1 MENFQI
7 NVAGR
12 PLLIETGKVAGQ
24 ASGAVLIR
32 YGDTALLVTATV
44 SKEPRE
50 GIDFFPLTVDYEERL
65 YAVGRIPGGF
75 IKREGRPT
83 EKAILAA
90 RLTDR
95 PLRPLFPENFRN
107 AVHVVATVLSVD
119 QDCPPEPLAIIGASV
134 ALSISKIPFLGPIAA
149 VSVGLIDNQPVI
161 NPTIEQS
168 EASQLNLIVA
178 GTEDAVMMV
187 EAKAKEVS
195 VEQIL
200 ETIMAGHEVIKE
212 IIQLQKEIAAKIGV
226 EKMAVELFAP
236 DVQISLE
243 VENFCKDK
251 LDKALRTVEKLE
263 RERELEIVK
272 EETMQHFLELY
283 PDNEQDIK
291 ATLEQLIKEKL
302 RSMILEEKIR
312 PDGREWDKIRPISC
326 EVQLFKRTHGSSL
339 FTRGQTQVLDI
350 CTLGALRDMQRL
362 DGLGIEES
370 KRFMHHY
377 NFPPYSVGEAGFMRG
392 PGRREIGHGA
402 LAEKALEAVIPGE
415 EDFPYTI
422 RLVSEVLE
430 SNGSTSMG
438 SVCAGTLALMDA
450 GVPIASPVSGIA
462 MGLIKEKESYAILSD
477 IQGIEDF
484 LGDMDFKVA
493 GTQTG
498 ITALQMDIKM
508 KGLSWEILQEALYK
522 AREGYLFILGEMLKV
537 ISAPRPKLSDF
548 APRILTLQID
558 PDKIR
563 DVIGPGGRVIN
574 KIIAETGTEI
584 EIESDGKIFIVTMD
598 MEAGHKAQQIIEDLT
613 AEVEPGQV
621 YLGKVTRT
629 EKYGA
634 FVEILPGKEG
644 LVHIS
649 HLERFRVNKTEDVVN
664 VGDQVQVKVLD
675 IDDKGRIN
683 LSRREALPARASQSV
698 GNSGFRDQS
707 DKNYD
712 GLEEQEKVAN
722 FSRKRQKR
730 FNKEHK
736 PK

>member
-1 MENFQI
+1 MENFQVNI
-7 NVAGR
+7 AGR

-24 ASGAVLIR
+24 ASGAVLMR

-95 PLRPLFPENFRN
+95 PLRPLFPDNFRN
-107 AVHVVATVLSVD
+107 AVHIVTTVLSVD
-119 QDCPPEPLAIIGASV
+119 QDCPPEPLAIIGASA
-134 ALSISKIPFLGPIAA
+134 ALSISKIPFMGPIAA
-149 VSVGLIDNQPVI
+149 VSVGLIDGEPVI

-168 EASQLNLIVA
+168 ETSLLNLIVA

-187 EAKAKEVS
+187 EAKAKEASEELV
-195 VEQIL
+195 L
-200 ETIMAGHEVIKE
+200 ETIKAGHEAIKE
-212 IIQLQKEIAAKIGV
+212 IIQVQKEMVAKVGV
-226 EKMAVELFAP
+226 EKMAVETFAP
-236 DVQISLE
+236 DEQISSK
-243 VENFCKDK
+243 VESYCKDK

-263 RERELEIVK
+263 RESELEKV
-272 EETMQHFLELY
+272 EDETMEHFLDLF
-283 PDNEQDIK
+283 PDNEQDVK
-291 ATLEQLIKEKL
+291 ETLSRLIKEKL
-302 RSMILEEKIR
+302 RAMILKEKTR
-312 PDGREWDKIRPISC
+312 PDGREWDQIRPIGC

-402 LAEKALEAVIPGE
+402 LAEKALKTVIPGE

-430 SNGSTSMG
+430 SNGSSSMG

-450 GVPIASPVSGIA
+450 GVPIASPVAGIA
-462 MGLIKEKESYAILSD
+462 MGLIKENDDYAILFD
-477 IQGIEDF
+477 IQGIEDY

-493 GTQTG
+493 GTRAG

-508 KGLSWEILQEALYK
+508 KGLSWEILREALYK
-522 AREGYLFILGEMLKV
+522 AKEGYLFILEEMLKV
-537 ISAPRPKLSDF
+537 ISAPRPKLSEY
-548 APRILTLQID
+548 APRIITIQID
-558 PDKIR
+558 PEKIR

-598 MEAGHKAQQIIEDLT
+598 AEAGQKARQIIEDLT
-613 AEVEPGQV
+613 AEVEPGRI

-629 EKYGA
+629 ERYGA

-649 HLERFRVNKTEDVVN
+649 HLEHYRVNKTEDIVN

-683 LSRREALPARASQSV
+683 LSRREALPARPSRPGGSRGTPV
-698 GNSGFRDQS
+698 KR
-707 DKNYD
+707 
-712 GLEEQEKVAN
+712 QEKETDL
-722 FSRKRQKR
+722 SRRRQKR

-736 PK
+736 PR